1 MDTAIVPTP
10 KFSELSLPNKPG
22 VELQRLIELCAD
34 VDLTNEDRDRVMM
47 MEFPELINEGRHI
60 GSTAEKIKMYPLLK
74 GIMKESRVLNW
85 AKLGVSRIDAYR
97 RIKES
102 MDAVRYDM
110 EGVEHPD
117 FKERREAAK
126 DMLAS
131 VGEKVTT
138 SGDKSSM
145 QIAGN
150 GNKIVV
156 VTSEGA
162 PLSFPGREDGN

>member
-1 MDTAIVPTP
+1 
-10 KFSELSLPNKPG
+10 
-22 VELQRLIELCAD
+22 
-34 VDLTNEDRDRVMM
+34 
-47 MEFPELINEGRHI
+47 
-60 GSTAEKIKMYPLLK
+60 
-74 GIMKESRVLNW
+74 
-85 AKLGVSRIDAYR
+85 
-97 RIKES
+97 
-102 MDAVRYDM
+102 M